1 MDEVIDWCETVWNDV
16 ELLDIGAFDP
26 VIQKMSAW
34 MDEEL
39 EPLTVVGIL
48 RQVVW
53 ADLEVPVVVSSKG
66 EILKGL
72 PQLLRA
78 YIEGNETVP
87 TVRLPVCGPSY
98 RQ

>member
-1 MDEVIDWCETVWNDV
+1 MADLIDWSDTEWTDV
-16 ELLDIGAFDP
+16 EILDIGAFDV

-87 TVRLPVCGPSY
+87 TVRLPGCAPSY